1 MNLLTKIYTKKGDKG
16 ETSLYGEIRCRKSDV
31 RIRAI
36 GEVDELNAI
45 LGVARAHTEDGE
57 LSAIVSHIQED
68 LFTLGAQLAS
78 TKTQAPNV
86 KLISEDNTAVLEN
99 YIDNFDKQ
107 LKPLRNF
114 ILPGGGVMASYLHL
128 ARSVCRRAERTIV
141 ELSSVEPVES
151 TMLAYLNRLSDLLF
165 VMARV
170 ANQRRGI
177 QEIVW
182 NVRDKK

>member
-1 MNLLTKIYTKKGDKG
+1 MSLLTKIYTKKGDKG
-16 ETSLYGEIRCRKSDV
+16 ETSLYGEVRCRKSDI

-36 GEVDELNAI
+36 GEIDEINAV

-57 LSAIVSHIQED
+57 LSAIISHIQED
-68 LFTLGAQLAS
+68 LFILGAQLAS
-78 TKTQAPNV
+78 VKKQAPNLNPV
-86 KLISEDNTAVLEN
+86 SQDDIAQLEN
-99 YIDNFDKQ
+99 YIDNLGKQ

-114 ILPGGGVMASYLHL
+114 ILPGGGVMSSYLHL

-141 ELSSVEPVES
+141 ELSGVEPVES
-151 TMLAYLNRLSDLLF
+151 TVLAYLNRLSDLLF

>member
-1 MNLLTKIYTKKGDKG
+1 MNLLTKIYTKKGDAG
-16 ETSLYGEIRCRKSDV
+16 ETSLYGEVRCRKSDL
-31 RIRAI
+31 RIQAI
-36 GEVDELNAI
+36 GEIDELNAI
-45 LGVARAHTEDGE
+45 LGVARAHSEDGE

-68 LFTLGAQLAS
+68 LFTIGAQLAS
-78 TKTQAPNV
+78 VKKQASNIHP
-86 KLISEDNTAVLEN
+86 ISEDSTVLLEN

-107 LKPLRNF
+107 LEPLRNF
-114 ILPGGGVMASYLHL
+114 ILPGGGVMSSYLHL

-141 ELSSVEPVES
+141 ELSGVEPVES
-151 TMLAYLNRLSDLLF
+151 TVLAYLNRLSDLLF